1 VRARLTDGDVVEG
14 LAAND
19 VSLVGSD
26 GVFLTPPDLRSNTQR
41 LWIPRGSID
50 ELEVVAVIGAAKRKV
65 APVVE
70 KAKDERQED
79 LFSERSGG

>member
-1 VRARLTDGDVVEG
+1 
-14 LAAND
+14 
-19 VSLVGSD
+19 
-26 GVFLTPPDLRSNTQR
+26 LRSNTQR
-41 LWIPRGSID
+41 LWIPRGSIE

-79 LFSERSGG
+79 LFSERAGGQ